1 MGKGHQGKCFGF
13 VLLLC
18 FFSSTFARRILKDL
32 DHVVKPGKVSLREQD
47 HGLFSLEPDHKV
59 KPGHKLQ
66 SAWWGEPEEPEDKVK
81 PDHKLQSMLR
91 ELEAPDPEKKHAHK
105 VMPDYKEKLND
116 GGKEKID
123 DIERPDHKKPDHEVK
138 PDYKEKLNDKE
149 KIDGIEKPDHTVKPM
164 GYGYG
169 VGYGSGGSGF
179 GEGIGSSGGSG
190 FGEGI
195 GSSGGS
201 GFGEGIGSSGGS
213 GFGEGIGSSGGSGF
227 GEGIG
232 YGDGSGVGIGE
243 GRGSGYGQP
252 NCGPVR
258 GAPGTGFGEGIG
270 RGSGSGEGIGIGR
283 GGSGSTGVPSVVVP
297 PITVPGTT
305 IPPITV
311 PGTHIPGFTI
321 PGVTVPGF
329 GTGGGCQT
337 GEFRWSF
344 ENSLLRKMAE
354 RNWLVS
360 LEDLPS
366 HLILEVLTSGRL
378 NAVDLLSLELTS
390 KVFGGSSGLSYPLKF
405 RSLVDYAASQLCS
418 VHPVYVGMGLTTQK
432 ELFANCEGNW
442 KRLLRFLQSVEQS
455 SDMVQTSA
463 GNMQVTTGR
472 YHTLLINNSKVY
484 SCGSS
489 LSGVL
494 AHGPETTQC
503 VAFTPIEFPL
513 SAKVAQVSATQNHS
527 AFVLQSGEV
536 LTCGDNSSHCCGH
549 LDTSRPIFRPKLVEA
564 LKGTPCKQVA
574 AGLHF
579 TVFLSR
585 EGRVFTCGSN
595 THGQL
600 GHGDTLDSP
609 IPRAVE
615 FFQSVGP
622 VVQIAAG
629 PSYVLAV
636 TQDGS
641 VYSFGSG
648 SSFCLGHGEQQDEH
662 QPRVIQAFKRKGVH
676 ILRVSAGDEHAVA
689 FDSNGQV
696 YTWGKG
702 YCGALGHGD
711 ENDKITPQVLV
722 SLNNCLVVQVCAR
735 KRKTFVLVE
744 GGVLYGFGW
753 MGFGSLG
760 FPDRG
765 VSDKVLRPRV
775 LESLKPH
782 RVSQVS
788 TGLYHTI
795 VVTQTGRIFGFGD
808 NERAQFGHGSLRTC
822 LEPTEIFLH
831 CGRSRN
837 QLC

>member
-1 MGKGHQGKCFGF
+1 MRNSSLQLQGLCYPLIFPSVNGKYALYIHISQSFKHCPALLIPQLLKNNKNCH
-13 VLLLC
+13 VDLLLLYMSC
-18 FFSSTFARRILKDL
+18 YHLTSRIDCTCTSCRLLDEFFSSHYCSR
-32 DHVVKPGKVSLREQD
+32 HKPHAKC
-47 HGLFSLEPDHKV
+47 HKN
-59 KPGHKLQ
+59 
-66 SAWWGEPEEPEDKVK
+66 
-81 PDHKLQSMLR
+81 
-91 ELEAPDPEKKHAHK
+91 
-105 VMPDYKEKLND
+105 KETND
-116 GGKEKID
+116 Q
-123 DIERPDHKKPDHEVK
+123 
-138 PDYKEKLNDKE
+138 NNCQ
-149 KIDGIEKPDHTVKPM
+149 
-164 GYGYG
+164 
-169 VGYGSGGSGF
+169 
-179 GEGIGSSGGSG
+179 GEG
-190 FGEGI
+190 
-195 GSSGGS
+195 
-201 GFGEGIGSSGGS
+201 
-213 GFGEGIGSSGGSGF
+213 
-227 GEGIG
+227 
-232 YGDGSGVGIGE
+232 
-243 GRGSGYGQP
+243 
-252 NCGPVR
+252 VR
-258 GAPGTGFGEGIG
+258 
-270 RGSGSGEGIGIGR
+270 
-283 GGSGSTGVPSVVVP
+283 
-297 PITVPGTT
+297 
-305 IPPITV
+305 
-311 PGTHIPGFTI
+311 FTC
-321 PGVTVPGF
+321 F
-329 GTGGGCQT
+329 
-337 GEFRWSF
+337 
-344 ENSLLRKMAE
+344 
-354 RNWLVS
+354 
-360 LEDLPS
+360 
-366 HLILEVLTSGRL
+366 
-378 NAVDLLSLELTS
+378 LLSDNQEKS
-390 KVFGGSSGLSYPLKF
+390 
-405 RSLVDYAASQLCS
+405 VD
-418 VHPVYVGMGLTTQK
+418 
-432 ELFANCEGNW
+432 
-442 KRLLRFLQSVEQS
+442 
-455 SDMVQTSA
+455 QTSA

-503 VAFTPIEFPL
+503 VAFTPIEFPF

-579 TVFLSR
+579 SVFLSR

-609 IPRAVE
+609 VPRAVE

-622 VVQIAAG
+622 VVQIATG

-648 SSFCLGHGEQQDEH
+648 STFCLGHGEQQDEH
-662 QPRVIQAFKRKGVH
+662 QPRVIQAFKRRGVH

-689 FDSNGQV
+689 LDSNGRV

-722 SLNNCLVVQVCAR
+722 SLNNCLAVQVCAR

-765 VSDKVLRPRV
+765 ASDKVLRPRV
-775 LESLKPH
+775 LESLKQH

-795 VVTQTGRIFGFGD
+795 VVTQGGRIFGFGD
-808 NERAQFGHGSLRTC
+808 NERAQLGHDSLRTC

-831 CGRSRN
+831 CGHSCS
-837 QLC
+837 QVC

>member
-1 MGKGHQGKCFGF
+1 MAKGHQGKCFGF

-59 KPGHKLQ
+59 KPGHNLQ

-81 PDHKLQSMLR
+81 PDHKLQSMWR
-91 ELEAPDPEKKHAHK
+91 ELEEPDPEKKHAHK

-123 DIERPDHKKPDHEVK
+123 DIEKPDHVK
-138 PDYKEKLNDKE
+138 PDHIVKPNYKEKLNDKE

-213 GFGEGIGSSGGSGF
+213 GFGEGIG
-227 GEGIG
+227 

-258 GAPGTGFGEGIG
+258 GAPGRGFGEGIG

-337 GEFRWSF
+337 GEFRWSLETLF
-344 ENSLLRKMAE
+344 FKKKAE

-390 KVFGGSSGLSYPLKF
+390 KVFGGSSGLLYPLKF
-405 RSLVDYAASQLCS
+405 RSLADYAASRLCY
-418 VHPVYVGMGLTTQK
+418 VHPVYAGMGLTTQK

-442 KRLLRFLQSVEQS
+442 KRLLRFLQSVDQS

-503 VAFTPIEFPL
+503 VAFTPIEFPF
-513 SAKVAQVSATQNHS
+513 SAKVAQVSATHNHS

-579 TVFLSR
+579 SVFLSR

-609 IPRAVE
+609 VPRAVE

-622 VVQIAAG
+622 VVQIATG

-689 FDSNGQV
+689 LDSNGRV

-722 SLNNCLVVQVCAR
+722 SLNNCLAVQVCAR

-795 VVTQTGRIFGFGD
+795 VVTEGGRIFGFGD
-808 NERAQFGHGSLRTC
+808 NERAQLGHDSLRTC

-831 CGRSRN
+831 CGHSRS
-837 QLC
+837 QVC

>member
-1 MGKGHQGKCFGF
+1 MAKGHQGKCFGF

-59 KPGHKLQ
+59 KPGHNPQ

-81 PDHKLQSMLR
+81 PDHKLQSMWR
-91 ELEAPDPEKKHAHK
+91 ELEEPDPEKKHAHK

-123 DIERPDHKKPDHEVK
+123 DIEKPDHIVK
-138 PDYKEKLNDKE
+138 PNYKEKLNDKE

-213 GFGEGIGSSGGSGF
+213 GFGEGIG
-227 GEGIG
+227 

-258 GAPGTGFGEGIG
+258 GAPGRGFGEGIG

-337 GEFRWSF
+337 GEFRWSLETLF
-344 ENSLLRKMAE
+344 FKKKAE

-390 KVFGGSSGLSYPLKF
+390 KVFGGSSGLLYPLKF
-405 RSLVDYAASQLCS
+405 RSLADYAASRLCY
-418 VHPVYVGMGLTTQK
+418 VHPVYAGMGLTTQK

-442 KRLLRFLQSVEQS
+442 KRLLRFLQSVDQS

-503 VAFTPIEFPL
+503 VAFTPIEFPF
-513 SAKVAQVSATQNHS
+513 SAKVAQVSATHNHS

-579 TVFLSR
+579 SVFLSR

-609 IPRAVE
+609 VPRAVE

-622 VVQIAAG
+622 VVQIATG

-648 SSFCLGHGEQQDEH
+648 STFCLGHGEQQDEH
-662 QPRVIQAFKRKGVH
+662 QPRVIQAFKRRGVH

-689 FDSNGQV
+689 LDSNGRV

-722 SLNNCLVVQVCAR
+722 SLNNCLAVQVCAR

-765 VSDKVLRPRV
+765 ASDKVLRPRV
-775 LESLKPH
+775 LESLKQH

-795 VVTQTGRIFGFGD
+795 VVTQGGRIFGFGD
-808 NERAQFGHGSLRTC
+808 NERAQLGHDSLRTC

-831 CGRSRN
+831 CGHSCS
-837 QLC
+837 QVC